1 MLTRL
6 MLMNSEAATRD
17 TTSIHIGFIRAARSG
32 LIFVHAPKPFSA
44 QCKNATATNWPPT
57 HICFLLS
64 ATRAVFIP
72 SMNAARFT
80 LGVPQIERSNTIPS
94 AFATIITVTKEI
106 IRPANFSSSPVTHI
120 VNNTKTV
127 SLGSNLHNLPLQKKK
142 ALCSCDATTTLRAT
156 ASQPFTRT

>member
-6 MLMNSEAATRD
+6 MLMNREAATRD

-32 LIFVHAPKPFSA
+32 LIFVHAPKLFSA

-94 AFATIITVTKEI
+94 VFATTITV
-106 IRPANFSSSPVTHI
+106 VTFV
-120 VNNTKTV
+120 VNNAKTA
-127 SLGSNLHNLPLQKKK
+127 SLGSNLRSLPLQKEHCALVTQRRRFELPRLSLSQGRNK
-142 ALCSCDATTTLRAT
+142 AIF
-156 ASQPFTRT
+156 P